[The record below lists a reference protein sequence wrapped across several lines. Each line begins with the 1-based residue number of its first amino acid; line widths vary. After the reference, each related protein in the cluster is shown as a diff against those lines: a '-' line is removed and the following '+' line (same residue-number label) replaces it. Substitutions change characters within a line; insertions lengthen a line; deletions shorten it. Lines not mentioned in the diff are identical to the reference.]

1 VDVFK
6 KLNTLPDDFRGD
18 EGDDVGGE
26 DISDDEQQRS
36 ISSFL

>member
-1 VDVFK
+1 VFK
-6 KLNTLPDDFRGD
+6 KLKTLPADFRGD
-18 EGDDVGGE
+18 EGGDVGEE